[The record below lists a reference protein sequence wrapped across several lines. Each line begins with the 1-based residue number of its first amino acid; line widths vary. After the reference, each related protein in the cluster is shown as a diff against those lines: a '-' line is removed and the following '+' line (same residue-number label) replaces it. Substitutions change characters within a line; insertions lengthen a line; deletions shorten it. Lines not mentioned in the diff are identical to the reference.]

1 MIEAPRPMM
10 HTTTG
15 QVLVAD
21 DHLLVRTGIKLLI
34 SNILGPVDFVD
45 AHDADSLGS
54 ALDAHAG
61 LSLGVIDWRMPGMHD
76 GQRLLEVSQRFP
88 AIPLVV
94 ISAYTGMDVVQRA
107 LDIPSV
113 YAFVAKSGS
122 IDEVRSAVE
131 AGLLRQKRVL
141 VRVGGPKSAEADGL
155 TPRQREIRNLVRQGM
170 SNKMIAGT
178 LGISEGTVKN
188 HITEIF
194 RALKATNRTQ
204 AAGLRAGDE

>member
-21 DHLLVRTGIKLLI
+21 DHLLVRTGIKLLL

-45 AHDADSLGS
+45 AHDADSLCH

-76 GQRLLEVSQRFP
+76 GQRLVEVSQRFP
-88 AIPLVV
+88 AVPLVL
-94 ISAYTGMDVVQRA
+94 ISAYTGIEVVQRA

-122 IDEVRSAVE
+122 IDEVRSAVQ
-131 AGLLRQKRVL
+131 AGLLRQKRML
-141 VRVGGPKSAEADGL
+141 VRVSPKSAEGDGL

-204 AAGLRAGDE
+204 AAGMRAGDE